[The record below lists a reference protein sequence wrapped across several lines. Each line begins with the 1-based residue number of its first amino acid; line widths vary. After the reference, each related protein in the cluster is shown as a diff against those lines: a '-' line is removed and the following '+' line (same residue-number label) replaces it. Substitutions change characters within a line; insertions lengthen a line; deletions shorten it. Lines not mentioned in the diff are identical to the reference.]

1 MMILNTRLTAESR
14 TYAVS
19 VDTTVSRITFSVSLD
34 VPTSVRVVRPSGV
47 EVLSTDTDATLTN
60 LSTGRIVTINAPSP
74 GAWQLL
80 VTGSGDLSASIMGN
94 SSLQF
99 AKFGFV
105 TLRGRPG
112 HEGLFSIDGQP
123 VLGDSQLGRAR
134 VFGAFSTIRFEAL
147 SPAGVGL
154 RPEPLVSGNPDASAD
169 EFVGSVDLPNEPFRV
184 YARGTDANGFEFI
197 RAFPE
202 ILGTQT
208 VRVRPV
214 VAGVQLPLGATTA
227 VQLEV
232 TNLGPADSFLVT
244 AADDAAFVSGVAP
257 STLSL
262 GPGASGVTA
271 VNLTVP
277 ASTPLSFDTLTVV
290 ARSATNP
297 VVSNSARIGLAIGI
311 RDRDGDGVPDD
322 RDACPDSNVAATVI
336 IDGNNSGVQNIQ
348 VANGCTRSDL
358 IARVG
363 AESVNHGD
371 FVSGVAHLTNW
382 WVRDGSISGGDK
394 GAIES
399 AAATARIP

>member
-1 MMILNTRLTAESR
+1 VTAGHRTSYIDLTLNS
-14 TYAVS
+14 S
-19 VDTTVSRITFSVSLD
+19 VDFGFGSYHFQAQSTNVAGTVQVDLSSASAGGRFYSDSACQNLIPANNSKISVSI
-34 VPTSVRVVRPSGV
+34 
-47 EVLSTDTDATLTN
+47 A
-60 LSTGRIVTINAPSP
+60 
-74 GAWQLL
+74 
-80 VTGSGDLSASIMGN
+80 
-94 SSLQF
+94 
-99 AKFGFV
+99 
-105 TLRGRPG
+105 
-112 HEGLFSIDGQP
+112 
-123 VLGDSQLGRAR
+123 
-134 VFGAFSTIRFEAL
+134 
-147 SPAGVGL
+147 
-154 RPEPLVSGNPDASAD
+154 
-169 EFVGSVDLPNEPFRV
+169 
-184 YARGTDANGFEFI
+184 
-197 RAFPE
+197 
-202 ILGTQT
+202 LGTSSANFFYADT
-208 VRVRPV
+208 VPGTV
-214 VAGVQLPLGATTA
+214 VNPTT
-227 VQLEV
+227 
-232 TNLGPADSFLVT
+232 TIT

-311 RDRDGDGVPDD
+311 PDRDGDGVPDD

-336 IDGNNSGVQNIQ
+336 IDGNNSGVQNLQ

-382 WVRDGSISGGDK
+382 WVRDGSISGRDK

-399 AAATARIP
+399 AAARARIP